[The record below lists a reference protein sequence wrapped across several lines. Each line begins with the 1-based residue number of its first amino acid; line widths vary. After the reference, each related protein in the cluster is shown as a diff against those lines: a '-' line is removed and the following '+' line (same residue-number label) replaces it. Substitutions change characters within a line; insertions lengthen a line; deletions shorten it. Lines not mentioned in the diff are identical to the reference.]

1 MQPGDCLFCVKKNSA
16 DVCSVGSPTS
26 SMENG
31 GELIVSG
38 IPNSCM
44 DREEVSDSPNSSME
58 NRRGLN
64 TSGSP
69 TGSMENGGELIV
81 SGTPN
86 SCMDREELNVSDSP
100 NISMENRRGLNT
112 SGSPTGS
119 DRELD
124 SHVSPD
130 NSGRNREEERIS
142 ESKSS
147 SLFSSAQDT
156 SVNTSSSGS
165 CSDHDSY
172 EDDGMYHVCM
182 YVHVSIRT
190 YVMI

>member
-1 MQPGDCLFCVKKNSA
+1 MQPGDCLFCVKRNSA

-26 SMENG
+26 G
-31 GELIVSG
+31 
-38 IPNSCM
+38 
-44 DREEVSDSPNSSME
+44 ME
-58 NRRGLN
+58 NRRGSN

-100 NISMENRRGLNT
+100 NSGMENRRGSNT
-112 SGSPTGS
+112 SGSPPGS

-124 SHVSPD
+124 SHVSPA

-147 SLFSSAQDT
+147 SLFSSAPGT
-156 SVNTSSSGS
+156 SINTSPSGS
-165 CSDHDSY
+165 CSDHHFY
-172 EDDGMYHVCM
+172 KDDGMYHICM
-182 YVHVSIRT
+182 YMCP
-190 YVMI
+190 YVMV